1 MVSFSRSR
9 CTRVLLFGAA
19 LGALILAGCGGGDSS
34 QSGAGSGA
42 GKTPASVPG
51 IWGQANWDQAT
62 WQ

>member
-1 MVSFSRSR
+1 MVSFATSR

-19 LGALILAGCGGGDSS
+19 LGVLILAGCGGGDSS
-34 QSGAGSGA
+34 QSGGGT
-42 GKTPASVPG
+42 TPASVPG

>member
-1 MVSFSRSR
+1 MVSF
-9 CTRVLLFGAA
+9 TRVLLFGAA

-34 QSGAGSGA
+34 QSGMA

>member
-1 MVSFSRSR
+1 MVSFATSRR
-9 CTRVLLFGAA
+9 TRVLLFGAA

-34 QSGAGSGA
+34 QSGVS
-42 GKTPASVPG
+42 TTSASVPG

>member
-1 MVSFSRSR
+1 MVSFTTSR

-34 QSGAGSGA
+34 QSGAG
-42 GKTPASVPG
+42 KTPASVPG